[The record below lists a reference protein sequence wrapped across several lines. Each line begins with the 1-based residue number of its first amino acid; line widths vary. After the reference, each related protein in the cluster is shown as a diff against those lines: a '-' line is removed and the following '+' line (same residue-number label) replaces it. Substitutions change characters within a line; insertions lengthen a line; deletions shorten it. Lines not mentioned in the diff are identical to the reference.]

1 MASNAKLTVFVPSG
15 PHTAWRRPAHVGSSV
30 GSTRTGGSDAREATG
45 VARTLLPDSTAGHD
59 SRTAVMTTDSVM
71 SKPAALAPISSSE
84 LLRRLTAA
92 GTVLDG
98 GFETGASC
106 TCVSWSAAG

>member
-1 MASNAKLTVFVPSG
+1 
-15 PHTAWRRPAHVGSSV
+15 
-30 GSTRTGGSDAREATG
+30 
-45 VARTLLPDSTAGHD
+45 
-59 SRTAVMTTDSVM
+59 MTTDSVM